1 MSEIVHISE
10 AASLGIH
17 SLALMAGEKNG
28 YITVNRIAVELGVS
42 RNHLSKI
49 LMKLAREGL
58 VLSHRGPGGGFSL
71 ARKPEEISLFEIYE
85 AVEGPLSKAHCL
97 LHRKKC
103 PYSSCLMGGVIGKV
117 NREIRESL
125 SSSYLSGVRR
135 QA

>member
-17 SLALMAGEKNG
+17 SLALMSGEKNG
-28 YITVNRIAVELGVS
+28 FVSVTQIAGELGVS
-42 RNHLSKI
+42 RSHLSKI

-71 ARKPEEISLFEIYE
+71 ARNPEKISLFEIYE
-85 AVEGPLSKAHCL
+85 AVEGPLSQARCL

-103 PYSSCLMGGVIGKV
+103 PYSSCLLGGVIGKV
-117 NREIRESL
+117 NGEIKENL
-125 SSSYLSGVRR
+125 SSKKLSSVRMK
-135 QA
+135 

>member
-17 SLALMAGEKNG
+17 SLALMAGKNNE
-28 YITVNRIAVELGVS
+28 YVTASQLAAELGVS

-58 VLSHRGPGGGFSL
+58 VISHRGPRGGFSL
-71 ARKPEEISLFEIYE
+71 ARDPGKISLYDVYTAI
-85 AVEGPLSKAHCL
+85 EGPLPEAHCL

-103 PYSSCLMGGVIGKV
+103 PYSSCLLGGVIGKV
-117 NREIRESL
+117 NREIKENL
-125 SSSYLSGVRR
+125 SSKKLSSVRVK
-135 QA
+135 

>member
-17 SLALMAGEKNG
+17 SLAFIAGERNG
-28 YITVNRIAVELGVS
+28 FVSATRIAGELGVS

-71 ARKPEEISLFEIYE
+71 AKDPDKISLFEIYE
-85 AVEGPLSKAHCL
+85 AVEGPLSPAHCL

-103 PYSSCLMGGVIGKV
+103 PYSSCLLGGVIV
-117 NREIRESL
+117 NVNMEIKESL
-125 SSSYLSGVRR
+125 SSRKLSGVRR
-135 QA
+135 K